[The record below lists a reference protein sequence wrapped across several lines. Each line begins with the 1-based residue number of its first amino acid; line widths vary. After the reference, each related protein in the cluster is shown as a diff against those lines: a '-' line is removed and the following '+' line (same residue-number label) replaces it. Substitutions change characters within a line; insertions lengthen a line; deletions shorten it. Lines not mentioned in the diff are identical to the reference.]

1 MMTASMVE
9 SQWQNLDQTRGLISK
24 QSRIPRDREQQ
35 GECPV
40 VSTVPA
46 SPDLGDFSNADLAP
60 NDIRPSSPKCIPAV
74 PAIPAVPEALV
85 RAAST
90 DTNRALKNTT
100 PSCQRDPTKSSDVPI
115 EGSKIPAED
124 RNTEARPVRD
134 ASTSTAGIEDYYAVS
149 EPVPGSKKKKR
160 VYPKAPVFSDGWST
174 SEYMDRFEVVK
185 DQLQKTVN
193 EDVKLRD
200 KIKTAILYK
209 LRMVGTTPVD
219 AVPSVVIVWDDAKH
233 IKSLKSLFSSR
244 AQYSLHCGGKKP
256 FSNRFGETQPR
267 HIPPLKLVYVLHAR
281 GSINRMALVGI
292 PLKAFFDNH
301 ETYCGGLVEYQGSSA
316 TLAISIRIDDSSA
329 YLTVDHVFAPH
340 LAPGCKTSA
349 CEEISPSVTPCSPID
364 PNDEPDDLD
373 PLWESDDD
381 EYEYGTEEDS
391 DSDSSDCR
399 TSDIDPAVV
408 FSAEKRRCEDW
419 EVVPL
424 PLDLDPALPYLDWSL
439 ARPVSPSLDISQTN
453 LLFLNGLNAKAT
465 AVDAIRRKPRRHLA
479 PVKLISGIRG
489 PLLGCILADSSFLV
503 SLPEQRD
510 CELFTVILD
519 TSEGLIQGEC
529 GSVVVDQETTE
540 VYGHVVGCDPSGHAL
555 VVPLEHVFAQVKASF
570 RASYVGLDSSSLGE
584 MPIPGPLASSATN
597 SGTSKATPSRGFSYD
612 KSQSNLA
619 HEPPEKRHVQLADQL
634 DNQKPGSGHEGSNLA
649 SIARMSDIASSLE
662 LEGKYE
668 MAAEKY
674 REILE
679 IQKEILGASN
689 PHAVISMDKLG
700 FLLSRVGRHDEA
712 LGIYKEAYR
721 QWTQVLGPAH
731 PDTLASLHKIAIVL
745 ERQGK
750 YKEAKDILNQA
761 HAVQSRVLD
770 KDHATKLATNDG
782 FSTTLASQSKFDR
795 VKPGGKQAFTPR
807 QESPSRKDPD
817 TLASTNRLMLDLV
830 KQGRY
835 GEAEKMGRE
844 ILARRQ
850 NALGPKHPDT
860 LTSMSNLAVVLK
872 KQERYPEAEQMARR
886 TLELR
891 TGVLGQDHP
900 DTLKSLNNL
909 AVLLA
914 CMGEYGKA
922 ELMLR
927 ETVVL
932 REKLL
937 GKGHSHTGVSN
948 ANLASVLELRRRD
961 DGSRDGRYMR
971 VNLEKLQHISVSGVN
986 EQAESL

>member
-40 VSTVPA
+40 VSTVPT

-60 NDIRPSSPKCIPAV
+60 NDIRPSSPKRIPV
-74 PAIPAVPEALV
+74 VPAVPEALV

-100 PSCQRDPTKSSDVPI
+100 PSCQRDPAKSSGAPI

-124 RNTEARPVRD
+124 RNTEARPARD
-134 ASTSTAGIEDYYAVS
+134 TSTSTAGIEDYYAIS

-174 SEYMDRFEVVK
+174 SEYTDRFEVVK

-233 IKSLKSLFSSR
+233 MKSLKSLFSSR

-256 FSNRFGETQPR
+256 FSNPFSETQPR
-267 HIPPLKLVYVLHAR
+267 HIPPLKLVYVLHSR

-292 PLKAFFDNH
+292 PLKAFFDNN

-316 TLAISIRIDDSSA
+316 TLAISIRIDHASA

-340 LAPGCKTSA
+340 LTPGCKASA
-349 CEEISPSVTPCSPID
+349 CGEISPSVTPCSPIN

-381 EYEYGTEEDS
+381 EYEYDTEEDN
-391 DSDSSDCR
+391 DSDSSECR

-439 ARPVSPSLDISQTN
+439 TRPVSPSLDISQTN

-465 AVDAIRRKPRRHLA
+465 AVDAIRRKPRHHLA

-519 TSEGLIQGEC
+519 TSEGRDFD
-529 GSVVVDQETTE
+529 ST
-540 VYGHVVGCDPSGHAL
+540 PKSGI
-555 VVPLEHVFAQVKASF
+555 
-570 RASYVGLDSSSLGE
+570 D
-584 MPIPGPLASSATN
+584 
-597 SGTSKATPSRGFSYD
+597 
-612 KSQSNLA
+612 
-619 HEPPEKRHVQLADQL
+619 
-634 DNQKPGSGHEGSNLA
+634 
-649 SIARMSDIASSLE
+649 
-662 LEGKYE
+662 
-668 MAAEKY
+668 
-674 REILE
+674 
-679 IQKEILGASN
+679 
-689 PHAVISMDKLG
+689 
-700 FLLSRVGRHDEA
+700 
-712 LGIYKEAYR
+712 
-721 QWTQVLGPAH
+721 
-731 PDTLASLHKIAIVL
+731 
-745 ERQGK
+745 
-750 YKEAKDILNQA
+750 
-761 HAVQSRVLD
+761 
-770 KDHATKLATNDG
+770 
-782 FSTTLASQSKFDR
+782 
-795 VKPGGKQAFTPR
+795 
-807 QESPSRKDPD
+807 
-817 TLASTNRLMLDLV
+817 
-830 KQGRY
+830 
-835 GEAEKMGRE
+835 
-844 ILARRQ
+844 
-850 NALGPKHPDT
+850 
-860 LTSMSNLAVVLK
+860 
-872 KQERYPEAEQMARR
+872 
-886 TLELR
+886 
-891 TGVLGQDHP
+891 
-900 DTLKSLNNL
+900 
-909 AVLLA
+909 
-914 CMGEYGKA
+914 
-922 ELMLR
+922 
-927 ETVVL
+927 
-932 REKLL
+932 
-937 GKGHSHTGVSN
+937 
-948 ANLASVLELRRRD
+948 
-961 DGSRDGRYMR
+961 
-971 VNLEKLQHISVSGVN
+971 
-986 EQAESL
+986 